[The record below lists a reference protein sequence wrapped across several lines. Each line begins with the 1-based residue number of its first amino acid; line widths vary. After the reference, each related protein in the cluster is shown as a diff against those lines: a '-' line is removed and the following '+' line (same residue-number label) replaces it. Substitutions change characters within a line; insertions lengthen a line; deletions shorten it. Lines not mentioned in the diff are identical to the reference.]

1 MRLPFI
7 FLQAHALVQVVVGT
21 KSGDLLLYNVGSAE
35 LIDTIKAHSSTIW
48 SLHVRPDFG
57 GLVTGSADKNIKFWD
72 IKEVKDYEE
81 VRTKRTLPMDS
92 LNDFI
97 RSASGSPWFTSRL

>member
-1 MRLPFI
+1 MRYAAHSYQAIDMFVRLPLCF
-7 FLQAHALVQVVVGT
+7 QADALVQVVVGT

-57 GLVTGSADKNIKFWD
+57 GLVTGSADKDIKFWD
-72 IKEVKDYEE
+72 IKEVKHVEE
-81 VRTKRTLPMDS
+81 VSTKSTLPRD
-92 LNDFI
+92 
-97 RSASGSPWFTSRL
+97 GP

>member
-1 MRLPFI
+1 MAPVYVF
-7 FLQAHALVQVVVGT
+7 QADALVQVVVGT

-72 IKEVKDYEE
+72 IKEVKDHEE
-81 VRTKRTLPMDS
+81 VRTKRIVPMGS
-92 LNDFI
+92 LDDFI
-97 RSASGSPWFTSRL
+97 RNASGSPWFTLRL

>member
-1 MRLPFI
+1 M
-7 FLQAHALVQVVVGT
+7 
-21 KSGDLLLYNVGSAE
+21 LYNVGSAE
-35 LIDTIKAHSSTIW
+35 LIDTIKAHSGTIW

-81 VRTKRTLPMDS
+81 VRTKPTLPM
-92 LNDFI
+92 
-97 RSASGSPWFTSRL
+97 GSP

>member
-1 MRLPFI
+1 MFFR
-7 FLQAHALVQVVVGT
+7 ANALVQVVVGT

-57 GLVTGSADKNIKFWD
+57 GLVTGSADKDIKFWD
-72 IKEVKDYEE
+72 IKIKEVKDFEE
-81 VRTKRTLPMDS
+81 VSTTRILSMDS
-92 LNDFI
+92 
-97 RSASGSPWFTSRL
+97 P

>member
-1 MRLPFI
+1 M
-7 FLQAHALVQVVVGT
+7 VGT

-35 LIDTIKAHSSTIW
+35 LIDTIKAHSGTIW

-72 IKEVKDYEE
+72 IKEAMDYEE
-81 VRTKRTLPMDS
+81 VRAKRTLPMDS
-92 LNDFI
+92 
-97 RSASGSPWFTSRL
+97 P